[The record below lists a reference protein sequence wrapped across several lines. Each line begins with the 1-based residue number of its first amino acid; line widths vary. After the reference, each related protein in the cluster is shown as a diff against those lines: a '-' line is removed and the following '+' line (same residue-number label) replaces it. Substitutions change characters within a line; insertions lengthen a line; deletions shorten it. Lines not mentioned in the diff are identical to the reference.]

1 MSEPPEPPPDTFP
14 DVRVHP
20 QIALVLIAG
29 LAVVYGLAF
38 ITLGAAQKGEGAALF
53 ASFVLGGCLLVLSY
67 IDLRTGL
74 LPDLITLPLI
84 VAGVGYAAL
93 TNDGWELALAG
104 AFVGYGLIV
113 GLGYI
118 WRYARGY
125 DGIGLGDAKLLA
137 AGGAWA
143 GLTVLPV
150 ILLIASAIGLLG
162 AVFVAKKAQ
171 NAEQRVAIP
180 FGPALSLG
188 IWVGWCTEGIF
199 FG

>member
-1 MSEPPEPPPDTFP
+1 MSEPPGPPPDTFP
-14 DVRVHP
+14 DVRVRP
-20 QIALVLIAG
+20 QIALVLITG
-29 LAVVYGLAF
+29 LTVVYGLAF
-38 ITLGAAQKGEGAALF
+38 ITLGAAQKGEGAAIY
-53 ASFVLGGCLLVLSY
+53 ASFCLGAGLLVLSY

-93 TNDGWELALAG
+93 IDDAWGLALAG
-104 AFVGYGLIV
+104 AFVGSGLIA

-143 GLTVLPV
+143 GLTMLPV
-150 ILLIASAIGLLG
+150 ILLIASGIGLLG
-162 AVFVAKKAQ
+162 AVFVAQKAQ
-171 NAEQRVAIP
+171 TAEQRVAIP
-180 FGPALSLG
+180 FGPSLSLG
-188 IWVGWCTEGIF
+188 IWVGWCTEGIV